1 MNNTEENII
10 DLFSN
15 EVNKKKKK
23 EQKKIEKFKKKEE
36 KKKAKEEKRLAKIED
51 KAFALKQKKEDEMNK
66 KNNNPSNRS
75 YETPSTV
82 QFLGDAILG
91 LFSILVIL
99 SSIGYNIY
107 EYFNDSLDIIY
118 GSLLLFTS
126 ISFVLSMVIKKEGIK
141 KFFYILSSISLTL
154 FVGYQ
159 LFI

>member
-1 MNNTEENII
+1 MNNTQENII

-15 EVNKKKKK
+15 EVNKKKKR

-36 KKKAKEEKRLAKIED
+36 RKKAIEEKKLARIED
-51 KAFALKQKKEDEMNK
+51 KAFALKQKKENELYQKKFEDSNK
-66 KNNNPSNRS
+66 NYK
-75 YETPSTV
+75 TPSTV
-82 QFLGDAILG
+82 QFLGDTILG
-91 LFSILVIL
+91 FFSILIIL

-107 EYFNDSLDIIY
+107 EYFNDSLNIIY
-118 GSLLLFTS
+118 GCLLLSTS

-141 KFFYILSSISLTL
+141 KFFYILSSISLAL